1 MRVTDYT
8 TKIKEICDALESINV
23 IVDKD
28 KMVQIC
34 LGGLEVRAD
43 PDNSLHK
50 GEAIVVFRPA
60 INAYC
65 QGKPHRCIKKHTIR

>member
-1 MRVTDYT
+1 MSVTDYT
-8 TKIKEICDALESINV
+8 IKIKEICDTQGSINV
-23 IVDKD
+23 TVDED

-60 INAYC
+60 INAY
-65 QGKPHRCIKKHTIR
+65 GRKKPRRCVKELAI